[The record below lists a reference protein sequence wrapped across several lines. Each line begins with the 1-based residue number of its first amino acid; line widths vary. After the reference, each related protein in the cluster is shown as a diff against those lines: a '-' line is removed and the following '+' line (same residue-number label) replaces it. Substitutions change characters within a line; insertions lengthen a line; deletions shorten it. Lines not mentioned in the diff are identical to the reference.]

1 MATSESRILIV
12 DDEERFRTTMCKL
25 LRAHGY
31 DAHAVG
37 TGQEA
42 IRKVIEEVWDVMILD
57 MKMPEMGGVQVLS
70 EVRELDSRVEVIV
83 LTGYA
88 SIDTVQEV
96 MKFGAYDYL
105 LKPYHTE
112 ELLEKIENALD
123 RKTARKML
131 VDRGS
136 ETT

>member
-1 MATSESRILIV
+1 MPTTKARILIV

-25 LRAHGY
+25 LKAHGY
-31 DAHAVG
+31 DADAVG

-42 IRKVIEEVWDVMILD
+42 IRKITEESWDVMILD
-57 MKMPEMGGVQVLS
+57 MKMPEMNGVQVLS
-70 EVRELDSRVEVIV
+70 EVRKLDSRVEVIV

-88 SIDTVQEV
+88 SIDTVQDV

-105 LKPYHTE
+105 LKPYRTE
-112 ELLEKIENALD
+112 ELLEKIENAFD
-123 RKTARKML
+123 RRAARKVL